1 MTITLYKYTGE
12 KDKVDKSG
20 DLQTILTTTGQF
32 KADTSILAPSLIL
45 ALPTQDEELLTDEN
59 GNLIADVQV
68 SVGGKVLD
76 FNYFY
81 VAEFRRYYY
90 VSSII
95 VSSQSL
101 IIVTGDVDPLYSFK
115 DQIIENFA
123 LIERNEFDFDPL
135 LEDTLI
141 PLKLE
146 KDVTESETATTG
158 DTNTTFKA
166 DFTDTPTARNL
177 VVNMGTLSS
186 KNKIIQGVDTLP
198 SIQAVQ
204 FGDAADNSCS
214 YLVTQGNLSALS
226 TGLYGEFSAYS
237 TFFKY
242 IIALPYDATDER
254 IISSDVNI
262 NIWKMETDAQGNNYF
277 VDIYTGATGYYM
289 SNMSKYRIISDFN
302 LPSPSSF
309 LDLNPFAHYELYLP
323 FYGWYELQYNDL
335 AGHELLVYY
344 SVSYEDG
351 SGEVYLYDKT
361 ADRIIFS
368 KPVQVG
374 MQLSLSSTNAQELAA
389 QKNAAQLNLAVS
401 LIGAGV
407 GVVGSVA
414 SGNVLGAV
422 GSGLSA
428 VHAITNY
435 VNQKALMFEKA
446 SSTHN
451 GPMGGLYSPLKA
463 RLRITK
469 TAKLDNLDL
478 TKFAHQVGRPLRIVK
493 QLKTLSGFTQIAKI
507 HLEGCTA
514 LDVEKRAIESSL
526 LAGVIL

>member
-12 KDKVDKSG
+12 KDRVDKSG
-20 DLQTILTTTGQF
+20 DLIQVLQTSGQF
-32 KADTSILAPSLIL
+32 KADTSVLSPTLMLS
-45 ALPTQDEELLTDEN
+45 LPTETESLLTDED
-59 GNLIADVQV
+59 GNVIDDVQV
-68 SVGGKVLD
+68 SVGGMVLD

-81 VAEFRRYYY
+81 VAEFRRYYF
-90 VSSII
+90 VSSIV
-95 VSSQSL
+95 VSSQSIL
-101 IIVTGDVDPLYSFK
+101 IITGDADPLYSFK
-115 DQIIENFA
+115 DQILENYA
-123 LIERNEFDFDPL
+123 LVERNEFDFDPL

-141 PLKLE
+141 PIKLE
-146 KDVTESETATTG
+146 KAVIESDTATTG

-166 DFTDTPTARNL
+166 DFTDAPSERNL
-177 VVNMGTLSS
+177 IVNMGTLYTKVKMIS
-186 KNKIIQGVDTLP
+186 GVGDLP
-198 SIQAVQ
+198 TIQAQ
-204 FGDAADNSCS
+204 RFGDAANNSLS
-214 YLVTQGNLSALS
+214 YLMTQYNLSLLS
-226 TGLYGEFSAYS
+226 SGLYGSFSAYS
-237 TFFKY
+237 SFFKY
-242 IIALPYDATDER
+242 ILALPFDATDEG
-254 IISSDVNI
+254 ITTDANI
-262 NIWKMETDAQGNNYF
+262 YILKMEKDAHGNEYF
-277 VDIYTGATGYYM
+277 VDVDTGAKGTTI
-289 SNMSKYRIISDFN
+289 SNMSKYRVVTDFV
-302 LPSPSSF
+302 LPTPSSF

-335 AGHELLVYY
+335 AGHEILVYY

-351 SGEVYLYDKT
+351 SGEVYIYDKT

-374 MQLSLSSTNAQELAA
+374 IQLSISSTNAQELAA

-414 SGNVLGAV
+414 TGNALGAV

-428 VHAITNY
+428 VHAVTSY

-446 SSTHN
+446 SSMHN
-451 GPMGGLYSPLKA
+451 GPMGGLYSPLKV
-463 RLRITK
+463 RLRVTK
-469 TAKLDNLDL
+469 PEKLDDLNLSE
-478 TKFAHQVGRPLRIVK
+478 FAHQVGRPLRIVK

-507 HLEGCTA
+507 HLEGVTA